1 MSNLIKTKA
10 IVLHEMTIKENDKR
24 ILLFSLDYGKMVVF
38 ANGAKKA
45 KSPLLAGTQ
54 PFVFGEFY
62 LYQGA
67 SSYTLRQV
75 DIIESFYELRNSM
88 ESLSYGLYFL
98 EVIASVIQ
106 EEDPNQDLLRLLYIT
121 LMTLKEEQVPHT
133 IISAF
138 FECRALYILGF
149 APNAE
154 HMVEVEKVSES
165 VASAFRE
172 VYSTKLSRLFLI
184 QMADPVFFEFR
195 LILSKY
201 FIQYVGNDFRS
212 LEFLKSISK
221 G

>member
-1 MSNLIKTKA
+1 MSKVIKTKA

-54 PFVFGEFY
+54 PFVFGDFY

-98 EVIASVIQ
+98 EVVASVIQ
-106 EEDPNQDLLRLLYIT
+106 EEDPNEDLLRLLYIT
-121 LMTLKEEQVPHT
+121 LMTLKEDQVPHKM
-133 IISAF
+133 ISAF

-149 APNAE
+149 APNLE

-172 VYSTKLSRLFLI
+172 VYNMKLSRLYQI
-184 QMADPVFFEFR
+184 QMSDIVFFEFQ

-201 FIQYVGNDFRS
+201 FIQYVGNHFRS
-212 LEFLKSISK
+212 LEFLKSITK